1 MGLLPGYGFTAVSG
15 PVARTGA
22 SSAASG
28 RCAEPDTLALL
39 RPGGAALTGLR
50 AHRRQQA
57 GSPNKT
63 RQATPPGDV
72 PNLIRWRCFVPV
84 ALR

>member
-1 MGLLPGYGFTAVSG
+1 MGLLPGYGFIDFCWS
-15 PVARTGA
+15 
-22 SSAASG
+22 
-28 RCAEPDTLALL
+28 
-39 RPGGAALTGLR
+39 
-50 AHRRQQA
+50 

-63 RQATPPGDV
+63 RQAPPPGDV